1 MAQQL
6 NDRRDVQFVLH
17 EMLKSAELCKSE
29 VYDGLNAKTF
39 DLLMNEARNLAV
51 KELVPANKEADTI
64 GAVFES
70 GKVKVPPSFH
80 KAYKAFCEGEWLT
93 VADDQE
99 VGGQGMPHLLG
110 AAALELFAGANLAF
124 SIYAMLGHGAG
135 KLYEVYGTEE
145 QKNLYLP
152 KVYSGKWGG
161 TMCLTEPSAGSDVGA
176 LTTTA
181 KQNADGTWSISGT
194 KIFISAGEQD
204 MVENIIHPVLA
215 RIEGDPAGT
224 GGISIFIVPKIWVN
238 PDGSLG
244 EDNDVVCDRIEE
256 KMGIHGSATCV
267 LTFGGKGKCR
277 GVLLGER
284 MKGMKIMF
292 HMMNEER
299 LNVGVQ
305 ALGCASSAYLHA
317 LNYSR
322 ERLQG
327 KNILSRDPNAPQ
339 AAIVEHPDVRR
350 MLLSMKAYV
359 DGLRS
364 LNYYVAWCMDMARIA
379 GSAEEKA
386 RYQAQVELLTP
397 ICKGYSTEMGVRVC
411 NDAIQC
417 FGGYGYTKE
426 YPVEQL
432 ARDIKITTIYEG
444 TTGIQAMDLV
454 GRKLAMNKGQAF
466 IEFLGNIAATVA
478 GARKIEGL
486 AGLAD
491 RLDAASTKLA
501 KSAQALGAAAR
512 SPKVL
517 AAFAQAAT
525 FQEAMGDVFLGW
537 LHLWRAAIAAP
548 ALAKLTAGKDAAE
561 TVAKNKEAAYYDGVV
576 KTAAFFVNTV
586 LPVTMGK
593 MEAIEIMEDAAVSI
607 ADASLG

>member
-17 EMLKSAELCKSE
+17 EQLKVAELCKSA

-51 KELVPANKEADTI
+51 KELVPANKEAEEI
-64 GAVFES
+64 GATFDN

-99 VGGQGMPHLLG
+99 VGGQGMPYTLG
-110 AAALELFAGANLAF
+110 SAALELFAGANLAF

-145 QKNLYLP
+145 QRKLYLP

-176 LTTTA
+176 LTTVA
-181 KQNADGTWSISGT
+181 RQNADGTWSISGT

-238 PDGSLG
+238 PDGSLS

-284 MKGMKIMF
+284 CKGMKIMF

-305 ALGCASSAYLHA
+305 GLGCASAAYLHA

-327 KNILSRDPNAPQ
+327 KNILAKDPAQAP
-339 AAIVEHPDVRR
+339 IVEHPDVRR

-364 LNYYVAWCMDMARIA
+364 LNYYVAWCMDKARIA
-379 GSAEEKA
+379 TEAEDKA
-386 RYQAQVELLTP
+386 RYQALIDLLTP
-397 ICKGYSTEMGVRVC
+397 ICKAYSTEMAVRVC
-411 NDAIQC
+411 NDAIQT

-432 ARDIKITTIYEG
+432 ARDVKITTIYEG
-444 TTGIQAMDLV
+444 TTGIQAMDL
-454 GRKLAMNKGQAF
+454 L
-466 IEFLGNIAATVA
+466 
-478 GARKIEGL
+478 ARKIPMQGGKVFIDFLNQIGATITEAKKIDGL
-486 AGLAD
+486 AAMAA
-491 RLDAASTKLA
+491 RLEATSDKLA
-501 KSAQALGAAAR
+501 KTAQELATAVR

-517 AAFAQAAT
+517 AAFAHACP
-525 FQEAMGDVFLGW
+525 FLEAMGDLFLGW
-537 LHLWRAAIAAP
+537 MHLWRAVVAAP
-548 ALAKLTAGKDAAE
+548 ALARIAGGKDIKE
-561 TVAKNKEAAYYDGVV
+561 VVAGNKEAAYYDGLV
-576 KTAAFFVNTV
+576 KTAAFFINTV

-593 MEAIEIMEDAAVSI
+593 MDSIMILDDSAVAISDV
-607 ADASLG
+607 SLG